1 MLNFKEP
8 KSIEHFI
15 SNIEKLYNK
24 NDEFIDKDLKE
35 AI

>member
-1 MLNFKEP
+1 MLNLKEP

-15 SNIEKLYNK
+15 ANIENLYNK
-24 NDEFIDKDLKE
+24 NDQFIDKELKE